1 MKRGMRMEAVHTFKW
16 TGDEKAYLN
25 EIHVETLGPLSIGLY
40 GGNTEA
46 GTSKSENAVLAWCDP
61 QGTWEFVMIF
71 DAQSTID
78 RAKHIIDIICKRK
91 EKLLQLFTYPS
102 HLVFHH
108 THMYLLS
115 LFTDEKFIEESE
127 RIQGQT
133 SCLICLRKGNFLY
146 WLSVGE
152 CFVYLFH
159 PRLLQCDQGRLNKR
173 QCYERIGRRNIFSA
187 ATPCFTSGVRELQEG
202 TNHLV
207 MATDGIIE
215 CGERIF
221 EEDHLLYQSLH
232 AEDALH
238 IGQILDKVDSWKE
251 AKSVTIIG
259 WSVDIENIDWT
270 CEGDESRYD
279 KK

>member
-1 MKRGMRMEAVHTFKW
+1 MRMEAVHTFKW

-46 GTSKSENAVLAWCDP
+46 GANKNENAVLAWCDP

-71 DAQSTID
+71 DTQSTIE
-78 RAKHIIDIICKRK
+78 RAKFIIDIICKRK
-91 EKLLQLFTYPS
+91 EKILQLFTYPS

-127 RIQGQT
+127 QIQGQT
-133 SCLICLRKGNFLY
+133 ACLICLRKGKFLY

-159 PRLLQCDQGRLNKR
+159 PRLLQYNQGRLNKR
-173 QCYERIGRRNIFSA
+173 QCYERIGRRNIFA
-187 ATPCFTSGVRELQEG
+187 EETPCFTSGVRELQEE
-202 TNHLV
+202 TNHIV
-207 MATDGIIE
+207 MVTDSIVE
-215 CGERIF
+215 CSEQIL
-221 EEDHLLYQSLH
+221 EDDHLLYQSLYM
-232 AEDALH
+232 EDNLNIKH
-238 IGQILDKVDSWKE
+238 GLEKINFWEK
-251 AKSVTIIG
+251 AKSFTIIG
-259 WSVDIENIDWT
+259 WSVDIDNIDWT
-270 CEGDESRYD
+270 YEGDESRYD
-279 KK
+279 